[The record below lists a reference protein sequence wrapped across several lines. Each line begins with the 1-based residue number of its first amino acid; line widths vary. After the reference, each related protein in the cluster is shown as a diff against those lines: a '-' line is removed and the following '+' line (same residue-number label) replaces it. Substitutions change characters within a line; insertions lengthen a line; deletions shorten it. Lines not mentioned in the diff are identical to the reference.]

1 MVNKVLSREDGGLNS
16 ATTRLITS
24 RNRVYKDVDITFN
37 AKPNGE
43 LYTKRDAAAVKQ
55 AVKNLILTNHFEK
68 PFEPFFGGNIRA
80 LLFELADEDAED
92 TITEQ
97 IIDAIEA
104 YEPRARILDIFV
116 NSRPDNN
123 SVAVTIEFSINNT
136 EEVVVLQTTL
146 SRLR

>member
-80 LLFELADEDAED
+80 LLFELADEDTED

>member
-43 LYTKRDAAAVKQ
+43 LFTKRDAAAVKQ

-80 LLFELADEDAED
+80 LLFELADEDTED